1 MTGTKIAS
9 AVMEAAPTVSPV
21 ATTGLANP
29 PVVRVAFT
37 RAATESSC
45 TNPAAPPPR
54 TVATTHVTSDG
65 RSVTTAALARMPA
78 PTAVGVQQP
87 LPLELAGFALIDI
100 AEVNHEAAGPRI
112 RMHFEPRGERYEV
125 RFHGI
130 GTIREQRV
138 DKGHHDGRV
147 DRLRKRLPHRRPQQ
161 RLASGLQHHERGV
174 VQVRETKVV
183 VQEIKRVGDTSEQCI
198 AALPGDLR
206 IGPRHLARQEQP
218 LSFFSEVS
226 PTRDVAE
233 IDRQAL
239 GTGWTR
245 TSNQASSGA

>member
-1 MTGTKIAS
+1 MRKTRTPARIRYTRAMTGTKIAS

-37 RAATESSC
+37 RAARRASAPTRRHHLLPPS
-45 TNPAAPPPR
+45 PPPPP
-54 TVATTHVTSDG
+54 TVATTHVASGG

-87 LPLELAGFALIDI
+87 LPLDLARFARIDI

-138 DKGHHDGRV
+138 DKGHRDGRV
-147 DRLRKRLPHRRPQQ
+147 DRLRKRVPHRRPQQ
-161 RLASGLQHHERGV
+161 RSLAICASAPA
-174 VQVRETKVV
+174 
-183 VQEIKRVGDTSEQCI
+183 TS
-198 AALPGDLR
+198 
-206 IGPRHLARQEQP
+206 LAR
-218 LSFFSEVS
+218 SSRS
-226 PTRDVAE
+226 RSSARY
-233 IDRQAL
+233 RQL
-239 GTGWTR
+239 VM
-245 TSNQASSGA
+245 SMK

>member
-37 RAATESSC
+37 RAATESSY
-45 TNPAAPPPR
+45 TNPAAPPPP
-54 TVATTHVTSDG
+54 TIATTHVTSGG

-87 LPLELAGFALIDI
+87 LPLDLARFARIDI

-130 GTIREQRV
+130 GTTREQRV
-138 DKGHHDGRV
+138 DKGHRDGRV
-147 DRLRKRLPHRRPQQ
+147 DRLRKRLPHRRPQL
-161 RLASGLQHHERGV
+161 RSLAICASAPA
-174 VQVRETKVV
+174 
-183 VQEIKRVGDTSEQCI
+183 TS
-198 AALPGDLR
+198 
-206 IGPRHLARQEQP
+206 LAR
-218 LSFFSEVS
+218 
-226 PTRDVAE
+226 
-233 IDRQAL
+233 
-239 GTGWTR
+239 
-245 TSNQASSGA
+245 SSRSRSSARYRRLVMSLK